1 MASIAGGLAR
11 IKDNP
16 LGVLGRTRIEE
27 ICREHHLRWRNRELD
42 PATTIGLFIQ
52 QVLAG
57 NAPCSEVR
65 HLAGHGAAFT
75 GQAYC
80 EARSRIPLAVYQ
92 SLLSEVTAALLPVAG
107 WEEHRW
113 HGHRTFHIDG
123 SAFSMADTP
132 ELREAFGTPPSQ
144 KPGCGFPVAH
154 LMVLFN
160 AGTGLLLD
168 AWASPLRTGDVAH
181 TLEAH
186 VQLDRGD
193 ILIGDDAF
201 SGYPHL
207 ASLVQ
212 QGLHG
217 LFPVHHKRIVDF
229 TPNRPHC
236 PEGKKAVADM
246 PRSRWIKSLGKEDQL
261 VEYFK
266 PKTKALWMSR
276 EQHDALPDSII
287 VREIRRTVARP
298 GLGKVVVVMMTTL
311 IDASK
316 YPAAELL
323 DLRLSRWN
331 VETDIRHLK
340 TTMKMDVLHCHS
352 EAGVRK
358 ELAIFALVYNLVRAV
373 MLEAA
378 ERQTVPLARISFA
391 DAYKWLRH
399 ARPGDTLPAL
409 IVNPHRPNRIEPR
422 CIKRRAKPYDLMIK
436 PRGELRK
443 LLHNKGKNA

>member
-1 MASIAGGLAR
+1 
-11 IKDNP
+11 
-16 LGVLGRTRIEE
+16 
-27 ICREHHLRWRNRELD
+27 
-42 PATTIGLFIQ
+42 LFIQ
-52 QVLAG
+52 QILAG

-65 HLAGHGAAFT
+65 RIAGADGSFT
-75 GQAYC
+75 AQAYC
-80 EARSRIPLAVYQ
+80 AARSRLPLAVCQ
-92 SLLSEVTAALLPVAG
+92 SLLSEVTAALLPLADRQ
-107 WEEHRW
+107 EHRW

-123 SAFSMADTP
+123 SAFSMPDTP
-132 ELREAFGTPPSQ
+132 ELQRAFGMPPSQ

-154 LMVLFN
+154 LMVLFS

-168 AWASPLRTGDVAH
+168 AWAAPLRTGDVSQ
-181 TLEAH
+181 TPEAH

-193 ILIGDDAF
+193 ILIGDDSF

-217 LFPVHHKRIVDF
+217 VFPVHHKRIVDF
-229 TPNRPHC
+229 TRNRPHTDD
-236 PEGKKAVADM
+236 GKNAAGL

-276 EQHDALPDSII
+276 EEHDALPDSIT
-287 VREIRRTVARP
+287 VREIRRRVVRP
-298 GLGKVVVVMMTTL
+298 GLGKILVVMVTTL
-311 IDASK
+311 LDPQE
-316 YPAAELL
+316 YPVAELL

-331 VETDIRHLK
+331 VETNIRHLK

-378 ERQTVPLARISFA
+378 SRQSVPVSRISFA
-391 DAYKWLRH
+391 DTYHWLRH
-399 ARPGDTLPAL
+399 ARDDDTLPQL
-409 IVNPHRPNRIEPR
+409 IINPYRPNRIEPR

-436 PRGELRK
+436 PREVLRK
-443 LLHNKGKNA
+443 QLRNQGKIA

>member
-1 MASIAGGLAR
+1 MASITGALAR

-16 LGVLGRTRIEE
+16 LGVLDRTRIEE
-27 ICREHHLRWRNRELD
+27 ICREHHLQWRNRELD

-65 HLAGHGAAFT
+65 HLADDGATFT

-80 EARSRIPLAVYQ
+80 AARSRIPLAVYQ
-92 SLLSEVTAALLPVAG
+92 SLLSEVTAALLPAAG
-107 WEEHRW
+107 RREHRW
-113 HGHRTFHIDG
+113 NGHRTFHIDG
-123 SAFSMADTP
+123 SAFSMPDTP
-132 ELREAFGTPPSQ
+132 ELREAFGMPPSQ
-144 KPGCGFPVAH
+144 KPECGFPVAH
-154 LMVLFN
+154 LMVLFS

-168 AWASPLRTGDVAH
+168 VWAAPLRTGDVAQ
-181 TLEAH
+181 TPEAH
-186 VQLDRGD
+186 MQLDRGD
-193 ILIGDDAF
+193 ILIGDDSF

-212 QGLHG
+212 QDLHG

-229 TPNRPHC
+229 TKNRPHVA
-236 PEGKKAVADM
+236 EGSAKAGV

-276 EQHDALPDSII
+276 EEYAALPGSII
-287 VREIRRTVARP
+287 VREIRRRVVRP
-298 GLGKVVVVMMTTL
+298 GLGSIIVVMVTTL
-311 IDASK
+311 LDPRK

-323 DLRLSRWN
+323 DLRLSRWT

-340 TTMKMDVLHCHS
+340 TTMKMDVLHCQS

-378 ERQTVPLARISFA
+378 HRQAVPLDRISFA

-399 ARPGDTLPAL
+399 ARPGETLPPL
-409 IVNPHRPNRIEPR
+409 IVNPYRPDRVEPR
-422 CIKRRAKPYDLMIK
+422 CIKRRPKPYDLMNK
-436 PRGELRK
+436 PRDVLQKMLR
-443 LLHNKGKNA
+443 NKAKTA

>member
-1 MASIAGGLAR
+1 MASITGSIAR

-16 LGVLGRTRIEE
+16 LGVLSRTRIEE
-27 ICREHHLRWRNRELD
+27 ICREHHLQWRNRELD

-65 HLAGHGAAFT
+65 HLGGGGATFT
-75 GQAYC
+75 AQAYC
-80 EARSRIPLAVYQ
+80 AARSRIPLAVYQ

-107 WEEHRW
+107 QEEHRW
-113 HGHRTFHIDG
+113 YGHRTFHIDG
-123 SAFSMADTP
+123 SAFSMPDTP
-132 ELREAFGTPPSQ
+132 GLQKAFGMPPSQ

-154 LMVLFN
+154 LMVLFS

-168 AWASPLRTGDVAH
+168 AWAAPLRTGDVAQ
-181 TLEAH
+181 TPEAH
-186 VQLDRGD
+186 AQLDRGD

-207 ASLVQ
+207 ASLIQ

-229 TPNRPHC
+229 TRNRPHTDD
-236 PEGKKAVADM
+236 GKNAVAGM

-276 EQHDALPDSII
+276 EEHAALPNSIT
-287 VREIRRTVARP
+287 VREIRRRVTRP
-298 GLGKVVVVMMTTL
+298 GLGKITVVMVTTL
-311 IDASK
+311 LDPEE
-316 YPAAELL
+316 YPAAELV
-323 DLRLSRWN
+323 DLRLSRWE

-340 TTMKMDVLHCHS
+340 TTMKMDVLHCQS
-352 EAGVRK
+352 ETGVRK
-358 ELAIFALVYNLVRAV
+358 ELAIFALVYNLVCAV

-378 ERQTVPLARISFA
+378 ARQAVPVSRISFA
-391 DAYKWLRH
+391 DTYKWLRH
-399 ARPGDTLPAL
+399 ARPGEQLSPL
-409 IVNPHRPNRIEPR
+409 IINPYRPNRIEPR
-422 CIKRRAKPYDLMIK
+422 CIKRRAKPYDLMNK
-436 PRGELRK
+436 PRDVLRQELR
-443 LLHNKGKNA
+443 NKGKAA